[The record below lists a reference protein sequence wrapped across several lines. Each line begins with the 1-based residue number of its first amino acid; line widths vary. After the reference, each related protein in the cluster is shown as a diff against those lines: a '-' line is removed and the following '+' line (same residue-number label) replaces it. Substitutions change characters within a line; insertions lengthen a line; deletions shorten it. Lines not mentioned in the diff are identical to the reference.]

1 MMSTKVENINQKIQ
15 FLTKSGI
22 RLHILNILSKNPQ
35 NIKELVN
42 TTQITYS
49 TLSSNLHKL
58 QQEKYIQKIKNK
70 YYLTQTTKMYLNII
84 LEFKNAIKLI
94 NQFDEFWDKHDVKQI
109 NLDSLKNITSLHDS
123 QLIKTTPIDIYKT
136 HNTIKGQLLMSYNI
150 KAIFPYLH
158 PDYPVIIEQ
167 VLQKGGNVEL
177 IINDEIFES
186 LMENIETEIKKKSI
200 RNGCLKMHELKENLN
215 LYLIISD
222 KNTNL
227 GLFKSDGSFDQNRLL
242 TSENQQA
249 IKWANNLFEN
259 VKANW

>member
-1 MMSTKVENINQKIQ
+1 MKIY
-15 FLTKSGI
+15 T
-22 RLHILNILSKNPQ
+22 
-35 NIKELVN
+35 
-42 TTQITYS
+42 
-49 TLSSNLHKL
+49 
-58 QQEKYIQKIKNK
+58 
-70 YYLTQTTKMYLNII
+70 
-84 LEFKNAIKLI
+84 
-94 NQFDEFWDKHDVKQI
+94 
-109 NLDSLKNITSLHDS
+109 
-123 QLIKTTPIDIYKT
+123 
-136 HNTIKGQLLMSYNI
+136 
-150 KAIFPYLH
+150 
-158 PDYPVIIEQ
+158 VIIEQ

-186 LMENIETEIKKKSI
+186 LMDNIETEIKKKSI
-200 RNGCLKMHELKENLN
+200 RNGCLKVHKLKENLN